1 MEQQGKTDLSVYD
14 NSWYQPG
21 SGIKRGLWYF
31 CNLLFLN
38 NYWFPLGSVKRWLL
52 RVFGAKIGKGVVIK
66 PKVNIKYPWFLK
78 VGDHCWIGERVWI
91 DNLDR
96 VEIGNHVC
104 LSQGALIISGN
115 HDFKIEGFD
124 LMLKPIHIDDGA
136 WIGARSMVTQGV
148 NVGSHAVLS
157 AGSVA
162 TSALEPYGIYR
173 GNPAT
178 LVNTRT
184 ILSNK

>member
-66 PKVNIKYPWFLK
+66 PQSKYQVSLVPEGGGSL
-78 VGDHCWIGERVWI
+78 
-91 DNLDR
+91 LDR
-96 VEIGNHVC
+96 
-104 LSQGALIISGN
+104 
-115 HDFKIEGFD
+115 
-124 LMLKPIHIDDGA
+124 
-136 WIGARSMVTQGV
+136 
-148 NVGSHAVLS
+148 
-157 AGSVA
+157 
-162 TSALEPYGIYR
+162 
-173 GNPAT
+173 
-178 LVNTRT
+178 
-184 ILSNK
+184 